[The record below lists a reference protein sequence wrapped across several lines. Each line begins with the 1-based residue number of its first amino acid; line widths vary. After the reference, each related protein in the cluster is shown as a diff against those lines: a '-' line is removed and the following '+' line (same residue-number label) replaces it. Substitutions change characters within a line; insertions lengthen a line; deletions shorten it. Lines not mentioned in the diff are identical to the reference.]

1 MSSETHFRPAPH
13 YGLLTDLET
22 DATTEGLVA
31 SRSLITIRWHSIVGQ
46 LVAIVFAYYGIEAS
60 LSLPACLATVFAAVI
75 LNLAAVWHR
84 RQRLRLSAMQA
95 TLFLAFDVLQFSLL
109 LYLTGGVDN
118 PFAIFL
124 LAPIA
129 VATGLLRFWAVASLT
144 ALSMVCLTLNAI
156 WHLPLPWVH
165 GALALPPWYTWVIWF
180 TLILSMTFIAV
191 YSWGVA
197 RETRRMRRAL
207 NAAQAELASANQ
219 MTAMGALAAA
229 VAHELGTPLATI
241 SLVSH
246 ELLRDLEPDSPIQ
259 EDVELLVSQSERCR
273 QVLADFA
280 RNPSAEG
287 GDPYRVIPLDA
298 LVEEAASAHRVAD
311 KTLEVKA
318 TPFMQAVDPDVA
330 GTLMVS
336 RRPELVHGVG
346 NIVQNAFQFAKIKVT
361 VEVEW
366 NDDDVWVIVSD
377 DGPGFTPALLQ
388 KVGEPY
394 ISTRANLRSG
404 HMGLGV
410 FIAKTLLERTQARV
424 TFGNRQNGGAR
435 VIMRWPRD
443 AWIFRPMEDNDDES

>member
-1 MSSETHFRPAPH
+1 MSSADPVRPAPH
-13 YGLLTDLET
+13 YGLLTDLEA

-31 SRSLITIRWHSIVGQ
+31 SRSLIVIRWHAIAGQ
-46 LVAIVFAYYGIEAS
+46 MLALLFAYYGMEAS
-60 LSLPACLATVFAAVI
+60 FSLPACLAAVMAAVI

-95 TLFLAFDVLQFSLL
+95 TLFLAFDVLQLSLV

-124 LAPIA
+124 LAPVA
-129 VATGLLRFWAVASLT
+129 VATGILRFWAVASLT
-144 ALSMVCLTLNAI
+144 ALSMFCLTVNAV

-165 GALALPPWYTWVIWF
+165 GTLALPPWYTWVIWF
-180 TLILSMTFIAV
+180 TLILSMLFIAV

-197 RETRRMRRAL
+197 RETRRMRAAL
-207 NAAQAELASANQ
+207 NAAQTELANANQ

-246 ELLRDLEPDSPIQ
+246 EMLRDLDDASPLR

-287 GDPYRVIPLDA
+287 GDPYRVLPLVA
-298 LVEEAASAHRVAD
+298 LVEEAASAHRIAD
-311 KTLEVKA
+311 KTLEVRETPLADEDGKA
-318 TPFMQAVDPDVA
+318 
-330 GTLMVS
+330 LMLLVS
-336 RRPELVHGVG
+336 RRPELVHGIG
-346 NIVQNAFQFAKIKVT
+346 NIVQNAFQFAKRA
-361 VEVEW
+361 VEVDVEW
-366 NDDDVWVIVSD
+366 NDANVWVTVSD
-377 DGPGFTPALLQ
+377 DGPGFSHGLLQ

-394 ISTRANLRSG
+394 ISTRAHLRSG

-410 FIAKTLLERTQARV
+410 FIAKTLLERTRARV
-424 TFGNRQNGGAR
+424 SFGNRQTGGAR
-435 VIMRWPRD
+435 VIIRWPRE
-443 AWIFRPMEDNDDES
+443 AKIFRPMEDHDDDA